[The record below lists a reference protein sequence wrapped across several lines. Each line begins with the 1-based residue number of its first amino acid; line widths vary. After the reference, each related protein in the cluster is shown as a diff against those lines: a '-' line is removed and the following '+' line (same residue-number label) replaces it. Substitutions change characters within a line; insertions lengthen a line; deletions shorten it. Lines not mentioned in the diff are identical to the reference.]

1 MGEMTVTPSM
11 LDARDEQVN
20 LALIVGPIGEL
31 ISDEIDREAA
41 LFADWFY
48 EETGTDVDE
57 YCREHG
63 LEFWDEI
70 SYDYRA
76 MYHKVWPIVVDMLEA
91 ELPEVFSQHGPVAVT
106 DYSKQKSRPATG
118 LWGQE
123 HEVAMF
129 TWAIDGEKL
138 WAIAQEEL
146 GTTTIHDGYGISGFV
161 RTCDDRYWAQCEII
175 KDLIPDEFWLRVMEE
190 FAQSYI
196 IADMV
201 SFGKL
206 EEAMNN

>member
-31 ISDEIDREAA
+31 ISDEIDREAV

-48 EETGTDVDE
+48 EETGMDADE

-76 MYHKVWPIVVDMLEA
+76 MFDKVWPIVADMLEV
-91 ELPEVFSQHGPVAVT
+91 ELPEVFNPRGPVAVT
-106 DYSKQKSRPATG
+106 DYSEQKSRPSTG

-129 TWAIDGEKL
+129 TWSIDGEKL
-138 WAIAQEEL
+138 WAIAREEL
-146 GTTTIHDGYGISGFV
+146 GNTKVWDGHGASGFY
-161 RTCDDRYWAQCEII
+161 RTCEDSYWAQCEVL
-175 KDLIPDEFWLRVMEE
+175 KDLVPDGFWYRVMEE
-190 FAQSYI
+190 LAQTSI
-196 IADMV
+196 IEDMI

-206 EEAMNN
+206 EEAMHN